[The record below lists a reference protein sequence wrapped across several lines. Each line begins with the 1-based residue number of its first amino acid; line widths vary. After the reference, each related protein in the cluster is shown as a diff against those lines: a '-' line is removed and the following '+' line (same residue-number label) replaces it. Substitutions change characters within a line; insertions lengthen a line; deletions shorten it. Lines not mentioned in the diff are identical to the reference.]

1 MVSARTEAGVRL
13 GFYIGLLGFIV
24 LLGDIGNSLAALAAA
39 PPIAT
44 APALTAVL
52 AWAVGLAFV
61 LEAYLAARREERASA
76 RS

>member
-1 MVSARTEAGVRL
+1 MSARTEAGVRL

-39 PPIAT
+39 PPVAT
-44 APALTAVL
+44 APVLTAVL

-61 LEAYLAARREERASA
+61 LEAYLASRREAGA
-76 RS
+76 AA